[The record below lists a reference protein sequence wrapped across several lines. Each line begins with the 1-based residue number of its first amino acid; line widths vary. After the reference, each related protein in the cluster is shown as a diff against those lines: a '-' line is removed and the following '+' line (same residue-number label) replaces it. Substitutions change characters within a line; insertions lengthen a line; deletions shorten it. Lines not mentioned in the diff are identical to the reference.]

1 MKKIAYSLDADWNAR
16 VLFLRSKANPQL
28 CLLSKYNG
36 FSSPNADHASL
47 FDSVDLANDLLR
59 IDLHSFFTEMAGW
72 HLYYRKCR
80 PAYIL
85 SEDAPNIRHLSK
97 LDVSDHGLFHKRT
110 AYWKR
115 LELAPYVDRVEG
127 SKFRLLTFPDRH
139 EYARWR
145 DSQPPL
151 SPGFCPAI
159 NSALEHSSSGSI
171 STSTKHLLMSAC
183 SICLT
188 CNGSRLPDPFYYSYL
203 FGTIAAECSE
213 INGLLALICAD
224 KNLIQR
230 YDAAGLFS
238 SYLSLEK
245 CETGRIAKISS
256 FELTEEPSITTYNP
270 TSSFSKFFKT
280 GESSFLIS
288 HDLDYLQ
295 SLYAAILQTCLNIDQ
310 KTHSVSEGKTLDELK
325 DQTIRAYIDASNM
338 AYRGMAQEL
347 DSVINLCSK
356 VLSSLRIWG
365 ASEKNRETLID
376 LLSELQTFRDSE
388 YFRTIDQFSNI
399 NHLWSQSNVSVD
411 LILKTREI
419 LDHFK
424 RLTSS
429 KTRGPLVRNV
439 ALNDTEAS
447 LEQIKRHAI
456 IRHAKNTCLFETEWS
471 FSKFYA
477 RLLSELLNCGKIPI
491 RCKSCGSLFFPTG
504 SNSQYCDRL
513 DPTTNL
519 YCNPRLNEKKRLG
532 RKAPHGTAINLH
544 KKAETAKQFN
554 EKRRHAYFAELEEFV
569 DHEIGPVYFKSTLI
583 TDELYQSWRAAI
595 NTPKNQPRTKTPEQ
609 LGFPHPVIWEDQII
623 DGNQKIAVYLN
634 QYAYPALRDKLDQSA
649 KSSKSSCTVIDKPTI
664 CFGGWIL
671 CLFDLLRLIASINND
686 EEHVQDGPVPIPG
699 LGPMGAYTPDRSPL
713 KPWPKGRERFL
724 HFPSSG
730 KESFILFEI
739 IDEERSKQLQMDLT
753 HAAPRP
759 QPKEFQWQYPLE
771 RQE

>member
-1 MKKIAYSLDADWNAR
+1 MKGLYAPYLDWNAR

-28 CLLSKYNG
+28 CLLSKRNN
-36 FSSPNADHASL
+36 FRLSNADHATL

-59 IDLHSFFTEMAGW
+59 IDLYSFFTEMAGW
-72 HLYYRKCR
+72 HLYYRKCW

-85 SEDAPNIRHLSK
+85 SEDAPYIRHLSK
-97 LDVSDHGLFHKRT
+97 LDVGNHGLFHKRT
-110 AYWKR
+110 TYWKR

-127 SKFRLLTFPDRH
+127 SKFKLLTFPNRR
-139 EYARWR
+139 EYVRWH

-151 SPGFCPAI
+151 SPDFSTAI
-159 NSALEHSSSGSI
+159 DSAFEHNSSGSI
-171 STSTKHLLMSAC
+171 STSTKQLLRSAC

-188 CNGSRLPDPFYYSYL
+188 CNGSSLPDPFYYSYL

-224 KNLIQR
+224 ENLIQR

-245 CETGRIAKISS
+245 CETGRIAKKSS
-256 FELTEEPSITTYNP
+256 FELTEEPSIATYNP

-280 GESSFLIS
+280 DESSFLTS

-310 KTHSVSEGKTLDELK
+310 KTHSVSEGKALDKLK
-325 DQTIRAYIDASNM
+325 NQTIRAYIDASDM
-338 AYRGMAQEL
+338 VYLGMVQEL

-388 YFRTIDQFSNI
+388 YFRTLDQFCNIAYQRSKSNG
-399 NHLWSQSNVSVD
+399 SDDGMSES
-411 LILKTREI
+411 REI
-419 LDHFK
+419 SDRFR
-424 RLTSS
+424 RLAGS
-429 KTRGPLVRNV
+429 KTSGPLVRNV

-491 RCKSCGSLFFPTG
+491 KCKSCGSLFFPTG

-519 YCNPRLNEKKRLG
+519 YCNPRLNKEKRLG

-634 QYAYPALRDKLDQSA
+634 EYAYPALRDKLDKSA

-664 CFGGWIL
+664 RFGGWIL
-671 CLFDLLRLIASINND
+671 CLFDLLRLITSINND
-686 EEHVQDGPVPIPG
+686 KEHVQDGPIPIPG
-699 LGPMGAYTPDRSPL
+699 LGPMGAYTADRSPL
-713 KPWPKGRERFL
+713 EPWPKGKARALR
-724 HFPSSG
+724 FPSSG

-739 IDEERSKQLQMDLT
+739 ISGEEC
-753 HAAPRP
+753 
-759 QPKEFQWQYPLE
+759 
-771 RQE
+771 